1 MRFAARR
8 CENSDMTQATY
19 CFLGYYPSIPPVKY
33 VSKKLAC
40 VRGKSEGKSESDH
53 SAAPFRRAAKVM
65 QYSYSNLS
73 KKARRRGCASYYWT
87 ARREKRRDS
96 LRPCHC
102 CHYMSMS
109 VRRGHGSWSSVTV
122 AGTDEPTD
130 DARGEAMPPFQTIR
144 FAR

>member
-53 SAAPFRRAAKVM
+53 SAAPF
-65 QYSYSNLS
+65 Q
-73 KKARRRGCASYYWT
+73 T
-87 ARREKRRDS
+87 RRESDAVLVLQLVEKGKEAR
-96 LRPCHC
+96 
-102 CHYMSMS
+102 
-109 VRRGHGSWSSVTV
+109 VRKLLLDCSSGK
-122 AGTDEPTD
+122 AP
-130 DARGEAMPPFQTIR
+130 
-144 FAR
+144 